1 MINYVNSV
9 ISVRCLRIATAGHLD
24 SVSVALFTLI
34 NGEAAVRQQGCSR
47 LWLLLRG
54 SDRGGAARSVQEAAS
69 SIFPHFTVAQSCNH
83 EMKRENLFR
92 SVL

>member
-54 SDRGGAARSVQEAAS
+54 SDRGE
-69 SIFPHFTVAQSCNH
+69 PHGQCRRQPHPYSLISPSHKVVI
-83 EMKRENLFR
+83 MK
-92 SVL
+92 